1 MNIFILLKI
10 LIYCILLPSCLHQN
24 VSYKIENDDNKLS
37 EKTNESLKILHI
49 DRKNK
54 IITFKSQ
61 TNIPISYYRTI
72 NKEGGITGIIKVNKK
87 IKKNFYESDIL
98 EGFPSINDSMLL
110 IDNEDISQI
119 IIKYPNPIV
128 D

>member
-10 LIYCILLPSCLHQN
+10 LIYCTLLSSCLNQN
-24 VSYKIENDDNKLS
+24 ISYKIENDDIKLS
-37 EKTNESLKILHI
+37 EKINESLKILHI

-61 TNIPISYYRTI
+61 TSIPISYYKTI
-72 NKEGGITGIIKVNKK
+72 NKEGGTTGIIKVNKK

-98 EGFPSINDSMLL
+98 EGFPGINDSMLL
-110 IDNEDISQI
+110 IDNEDINQI
-119 IIKYPNPIV
+119 MIKYPNPIV